1 MPRLEL
7 SITGI
12 HSLQEVAKGDDLAEL
27 IALAIR
33 SEKLDLLP
41 KDIIVITHKVVSKA
55 EGRLVQL
62 ETIIPSCLAEEW
74 AKLHNKD
81 PRVVELILRQ
91 SHRIV
96 RMEKGILITE
106 TKHGFVCANAGVD
119 CSNVPKGMALLL
131 PKNPDLS
138 ARQLRDSL
146 VKEFGVSLAI
156 IITDT
161 FGRPWR
167 DGQVNFAI
175 GVAGL
180 EGLRDYRGEED
191 TFGRKLEASVIAV
204 ADELAA
210 AAELVMGK
218 TQRIPLACIRG
229 FDFQEQ
235 DGSGQSLIRP
245 LKDDLFR

>member
-7 SITGI
+7 SVTGI
-12 HSLQEVAKGDDLAEL
+12 HGLPEVAEGDDLPQL
-27 IALAIR
+27 IATAIR
-33 SEKLDLLP
+33 SENLNLRP
-41 KDIIVITHKVVSKA
+41 KDILVITHKVVSKA
-55 EGRLVQL
+55 EGRLVRL
-62 ETIIPSCLAEEW
+62 ETIIPSSLAEEW
-74 AKLHNKD
+74 GKLHNRD
-81 PRVVELILRQ
+81 PRVVELILRET
-91 SHRIV
+91 HRMV

-106 TKHGFVCANAGVD
+106 TQHGFVCANAGVD

-131 PKNPDLS
+131 PKNPDGS
-138 ARQLRDSL
+138 ARRLRDSL
-146 VKEFGVSLAI
+146 VKEFAVNLAVV
-156 IITDT
+156 ITDT

-167 DGQVNFAI
+167 EGQVNFAI

-180 EGLRDYRGEED
+180 EAIRDYRGGED

-218 TQRIPLACIRG
+218 TQRVPLACIRG
-229 FDFQEQ
+229 FDFQEH

-245 LKDDLFR
+245 HKDDLFR